1 MSMVRHFALVMP
13 IVASPWGRRQRQLS
27 VVVCLSLPSSPFL
40 CRHALCFWLC
50 LSMAVI
56 RWKTQ
61 GNRFDSLRPKANEI
75 ENIRESCE
83 PKLNRRRLQ
92 STRSLNPLS
101 GRCIIKYPFRCA
113 KASAEFPRMRR
124 RVQLIGSGNSSHW
137 NNFSPTPYLPID
149 LPSLLQVY
157 WIL

>member
-1 MSMVRHFALVMP
+1 MG
-13 IVASPWGRRQRQLS
+13 ASTAA
-27 VVVCLSLPSSPFL
+27 VVGCCLSLPPSPLSSPSL

-137 NNFSPTPYLPID
+137 NQMHAFTSPLLHITQSISLPFFRFMGFHN
-149 LPSLLQVY
+149 LV
-157 WIL
+157 